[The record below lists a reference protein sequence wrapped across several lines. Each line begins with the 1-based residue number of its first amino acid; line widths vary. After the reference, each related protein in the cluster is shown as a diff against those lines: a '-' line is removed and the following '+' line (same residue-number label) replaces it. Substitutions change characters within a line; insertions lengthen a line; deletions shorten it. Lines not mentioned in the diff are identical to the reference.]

1 MGGFERKYFSK
12 FSSMS
17 FLYPSL
23 LRPTAV
29 EALLVNEQLVAGPKV
44 ELRLRKWAG
53 AAIADDFG
61 HKPLLEVAGKPLF
74 AELCIYELFRLSG
87 WDARWIETYGA
98 SAQNPACFTQW
109 LPEVARAGQQRQ
121 PIADKEV
128 ADLLQRLAAANHN
141 SYADCWDTVGWH
153 NSTILFAELKR
164 YKKDKLQP
172 TQLRWL
178 QAGLQVGL
186 QPENFLLV
194 EWDFA

>member
-1 MGGFERKYFSK
+1 
-12 FSSMS
+12 MS

-23 LRPTAV
+23 LRPTTA
-29 EALLVNEQLVAGPKV
+29 ESLIVNKQPVTVPKA

-61 HKPLLEVAGKPLF
+61 HKPLLDVAGKPLF
-74 AELCIYELFRLSG
+74 AELCVYELFRLSG
-87 WDARWIETYGA
+87 WDARWLETYGA
-98 SAQNPACFTQW
+98 PARNPSCFTRW
-109 LPEVARAGQQRQ
+109 LPEVARAEQPRQ
-121 PIADKEV
+121 PIVEEEITN
-128 ADLLQRLAAANHN
+128 LLQRLAAANHN
-141 SYADCWDTVGWH
+141 TYAGCWDTVGWH
-153 NSTILFAELKR
+153 NSTVLFAELKR

-172 TQLRWL
+172 TQPRWL